1 MGDAGNAS
9 GLNTGDKITIVF
21 DRHTNVPAVSTKS
34 DVDAVFAFGAT
45 LGTTYVGSWLS
56 LSVLEL
62 ELTNVYNRFDDDH
75 TSLNYADISSTAPYK
90 DTKVGTLIVTVK
102 AGGYLQ
108 SADLSSVH
116 STSSDVLVGS
126 WGDHSAPEIVSVTA
140 AEGGENEAGIGIG
153 DTITVVFDKQTTLQ
167 AVDTK
172 IGVDELFMFSSY
184 LGDDYSGVW
193 TSYTTVKIMLVDVTH
208 AAAEELTRVG
218 VLRLTVKSAYVL
230 QSADESSPVSTS
242 TGVLGG
248 TWGDHSAPVIVSCDA
263 SDDGSQ
269 EGIGNGD
276 VITVVFDQDT
286 NSPAIATKA
295 DVDAVF
301 NFTDP
306 VGSEVSLG
314 ADYTGAY
321 DWEPLAATVAVVTNH
336 TDVGCAVD
344 LSTTIFVGDEIKIGG
359 VVYVVAA
366 TPTPSPTLF
375 PTPAPTPTPTPAPT
389 ADPTSTFVPTP
400 SPTPSP
406 TAAPSA
412 SPSSVPTAA
421 PTKLVANPN
430 LSCDQAIGCTCAACC
445 NTYLEQNQDQCAAC
459 VLSACTDAPTAAP
472 SVAPTH

>member
-1 MGDAGNAS
+1 MGS
-9 GLNTGDKITIVF
+9 
-21 DRHTNVPAVSTKS
+21 S
-34 DVDAVFAFGAT
+34 T

-62 ELTNVYNRFDDDH
+62 ELTDVYNRFDDDH
-75 TSLNYADISSTAPYK
+75 TSLNYADISNTAPYQ
-90 DTKVGTLIVTVK
+90 DTAVGTLSVTVK

-116 STSSDVLVGS
+116 STSSDVLIGS

-140 AEGGENEAGIGIG
+140 SEGGVSESGFGVG
-153 DTITVVFDKQTTLQ
+153 DTITVVFDKQTTLP
-167 AVDTK
+167 VVNSK
-172 IGVDELFMFSSY
+172 SGVDALFDLSAQ
-184 LGDDYSGVW
+184 LGDDYSAVW
-193 TSYTTVKIMLVDVTH
+193 TSYTTVKITLVDVTH

-248 TWGDHSAPVIVSCDA
+248 SWLAHSAPVIVSCDA

-276 VITVVFDQDT
+276 VITVVFDQET
-286 NSPAIATKA
+286 NSPAITTKG
-295 DVDAVF
+295 DIDAIF

-321 DWEPLAATVAVVTNH
+321 AWEPLAATVAVVTNH

-359 VVYVVAA
+359 VEYVVAA

-400 SPTPSP
+400 SPTPTPTSTPTPSP
-406 TAAPSA
+406 T
-412 SPSSVPTAA
+412 SVPTAS
-421 PTKLVANPN
+421 PTKPM
-430 LSCDQAIGCTCAACC
+430 
-445 NTYLEQNQDQCAAC
+445 
-459 VLSACTDAPTAAP
+459 
-472 SVAPTH
+472 

>member
-1 MGDAGNAS
+1 MG
-9 GLNTGDKITIVF
+9 
-21 DRHTNVPAVSTKS
+21 
-34 DVDAVFAFGAT
+34 
-45 LGTTYVGSWLS
+45 
-56 LSVLEL
+56 
-62 ELTNVYNRFDDDH
+62 
-75 TSLNYADISSTAPYK
+75 
-90 DTKVGTLIVTVK
+90 
-102 AGGYLQ
+102 
-108 SADLSSVH
+108 
-116 STSSDVLVGS
+116 
-126 WGDHSAPEIVSVTA
+126 
-140 AEGGENEAGIGIG
+140 
-153 DTITVVFDKQTTLQ
+153 LQ

-184 LGDDYSGVW
+184 LGDDYSAVW
-193 TSYTTVKIMLVDVTH
+193 TSYTTVKITLVDVTH

-218 VLRLTVKSAYVL
+218 VLRLTVKATYAL

-263 SDDGSQ
+263 SDDGNQ

-276 VITVVFDQDT
+276 VITVVFDQET
-286 NSPAIATKA
+286 NSPAIAAKG

-301 NFTDP
+301 AFTDP
-306 VGSEVSLG
+306 VGSVVSLG

-321 DWEPLAATVAVVTNH
+321 AWEPLAATVAVVNG
-336 TDVGCAVD
+336 DVEVGCAVD
-344 LSTTIFVGDEIKIGG
+344 LTTTIFVGDEIKIGG

-375 PTPAPTPTPTPAPT
+375 PTPSPTPTPTPAPT
-389 ADPTSTFVPTP
+389 ADPTGTFVPTP

-406 TAAPSA
+406 TATPSA

-421 PTKLVANPN
+421 PTKLEANPN

-459 VLSACTDAPTAAP
+459 VLSACTDAPTTAPSAAP
-472 SVAPTH
+472 TLVPSASPTLSPTAAITPAPTATPTNAPTAAPTASNRLM